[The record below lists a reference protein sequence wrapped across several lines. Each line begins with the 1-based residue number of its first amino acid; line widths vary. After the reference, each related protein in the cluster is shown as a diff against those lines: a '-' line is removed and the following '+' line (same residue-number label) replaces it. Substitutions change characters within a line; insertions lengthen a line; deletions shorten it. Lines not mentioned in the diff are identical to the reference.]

1 MAITSEIIGK
11 LGGRVEAIP
20 VSISTDV
27 TGEHVLAEIEVPAG
41 ERVLVSLVGN
51 FSSTQTAGRR
61 PDFMIGGERSG
72 TYAQSG
78 SYGSASGVL
87 EVSGNVSLYM
97 TSGVGTTAFSG
108 HVYTVKM

>member
-11 LGGRVEAIP
+11 LGGRVEEVP

-27 TGEHVLAEIEVPAG
+27 TGEHVLTEIEVPAG

-51 FSSTQTAGRR
+51 FSSQQAVGRR
-61 PDFMIGGERSG
+61 PDFMIGGERSA
-72 TYAQSG
+72 TQAQSG

-97 TSGVGTTAFSG
+97 TSGIGTTAFSG